1 MTIAGKFGDPR
12 TERDI
17 ISAKRFNFFSLL
29 VLIVAIAAAFLLYLQ
44 LLSQQRELEIKTKE
58 LADST
63 ANLRRI
69 RGELEAAQMSLSN
82 RQVQMEQQLQMI
94 STSIENDDFDSAKV
108 QANVISEQLAQH
120 DSAGLTLIHLYN
132 WQPKPRTLHEINN
145 YLKDPKFL
153 LIKQETLTDLPAWMG
168 RKSAV
173 YYYSPDAAPKATEI
187 AQNLTRIA
195 GLPFEA
201 VPGNKADA
209 PPPGGHEWIHIHY
222 LGASLPRIP

>member
-17 ISAKRFNFFSLL
+17 LSAKRFNFFSLI
-29 VLIVAIAAAFLLYLQ
+29 VLIVVIAAAFLLYLQ

-82 RQVQMEQQLQMI
+82 RQVEMEQQLQDI

-132 WQPKPRTLHEINN
+132 WQPQPRTLHNINN
-145 YLKDPKFL
+145 YLKDPKFIL
-153 LIKQETLTDLPAWMG
+153 VKQETLYDLPAWMG

-173 YYYSPDAAPKATEI
+173 YYYSAEAAPKATEI
-187 AQNLTRIA
+187 AHNLSRIS
-195 GLPFEA
+195 GLTFEA

-209 PPPGGHEWIHIHY
+209 PPPGSNEWIHIHY